1 MNRVMNLGDLT
12 FAGVDP
18 LSEDEFENGIWDMS
32 RVKGYQSYYKD
43 GKTLTPSQPLD
54 TLDYSDDNY
63 DYVAKDKVYR
73 DLIADVS
80 KELEYKE
87 DKKKG
92 DNKKKSRWGR
102 KSARGPEKKEEKPAN
117 KDDEK
122 SIPKVVTPPPLQY
135 NLASALHAK
144 ALQDLPQ
151 LTTPNQM
158 YSRFLQPLP
167 PQESYLGRDPQAPQ
181 GIWAKPGTK
190 LYVVPLG
197 GVGTSYQVGFIFSR
211 QR

>member
-122 SIPKVVTPPPLQY
+122 SVSSCSD
-135 NLASALHAK
+135 AS
-144 ALQDLPQ
+144 
-151 LTTPNQM
+151 
-158 YSRFLQPLP
+158 
-167 PQESYLGRDPQAPQ
+167 
-181 GIWAKPGTK
+181 
-190 LYVVPLG
+190 
-197 GVGTSYQVGFIFSR
+197 
-211 QR
+211 

>member
-1 MNRVMNLGDLT
+1 MT
-12 FAGVDP
+12 
-18 LSEDEFENGIWDMS
+18 
-32 RVKGYQSYYKD
+32 
-43 GKTLTPSQPLD
+43 TT
-54 TLDYSDDNY
+54 
-63 DYVAKDKVYR
+63 KDKVYR

-197 GVGTSYQVGFIFSR
+197 GVVTSYQVGFIFSR